1 MRTYILILIT
11 ASVLSY
17 GFTLWISRVA
27 RERGW
32 ARREEDSATGQ
43 GIPRLGGLA
52 VFASIMLSLGA
63 ALLLNNMVTDRV
75 LAVGKLGVALA
86 VACTAVFLIGLY
98 DDLRGASPW
107 QKLAVQGLAA
117 GLLFAAGFRIQILSN
132 PFTHTPISLGWLALP
147 LTVIWLVAISNA
159 FNLIDGLDGLA
170 AGVGLFAGVSLFL
183 LAALVS
189 NVFVAAAAAAVA
201 GALLG
206 FLPHNFHPARIYLGD
221 SGSLTAGLALAALST
236 MSEQKGPVMVTM
248 AIPLLIFGLPLLEV
262 AVTTTRR
269 LLSGHPLFS
278 RDEDHL
284 HHRLVKIGVA
294 KNLALFL
301 LYGLAAV
308 FALSSILLVNYSG
321 SVAPLIAVL
330 CGAFAWIVVGQM
342 HYPEFTELDAHIRL
356 ALSSQPAL
364 LRNQIAIRKATQAL
378 ERAGSAPELWTCLSG
393 LLDQLG
399 FVEARCE
406 VRGMDGCTT
415 HEFEWRSSGG
425 APRGHGRYL
434 QPAPEGGV
442 SLWALEIPL
451 AGSNGTYGRVR
462 LGHGFDRRAPLFRIN
477 SLVQMIA
484 ENFASALLSRA
495 TESPAALPVADSAPA
510 PMPMQASLKAAAGLQ
525 R

>member
-17 GFTLWISRVA
+17 VFTLWISRLA
-27 RERGW
+27 ADRGW
-32 ARREEDSATGQ
+32 ARREGDGTMGR
-43 GIPRLGGLA
+43 GTPRLGGLA
-52 VFASIMLSLGA
+52 VFAAIWLAVGA
-63 ALLLNNMVTDRV
+63 ALLLNNMVSERV
-75 LAVGKLGVALA
+75 LAVGRLGLALGG
-86 VACTAVFLIGLY
+86 ACSLVFLIGLY
-98 DDLRGASPW
+98 DDLRGARPW
-107 QKLAVQGLAA
+107 QKLAAQAIAA
-117 GLLFAAGFRIQILSN
+117 GLLYTAGFRVELLSN
-132 PFTHTPISLGWLALP
+132 PFTHTPFSLGWLGLP
-147 LTVIWLVAISNA
+147 VTVLWLVAISNA

-189 NVFVAAAAAAVA
+189 NVFVAALAAAIA

-206 FLPHNFHPARIYLGD
+206 FLPHNFNPARIYLGD
-221 SGSLTAGLALAALST
+221 SGSLTAGLGLAALSIV
-236 MSEQKGPVMVTM
+236 SEQKGPIMVTM

-269 LLSGHPLFS
+269 LLSGHPLFG

-284 HHRLVKIGVA
+284 HHRLLQIGVA

-301 LYGLAAV
+301 LYGLAAL

-356 ALSSQPAL
+356 ALTSQPTI
-364 LRNQIAIRKATQAL
+364 LRNQIAIRKAAAIL
-378 ERAGSAPELWTCLSG
+378 ERAGSAAELWMCLTA

-399 FVEARCE
+399 FLEARCE
-406 VRGMDGCTT
+406 VRNADGGLAHKLDWSPTSQPSDAPVLETKDSSRATT
-415 HEFEWRSSGG
+415 ERWT
-425 APRGHGRYL
+425 
-434 QPAPEGGV
+434 
-442 SLWALEIPL
+442 LEIPITGP
-451 AGSNGTYGRVR
+451 AGMHGTMR
-462 LGHGFDRRAPLFRIN
+462 LGHPFDRRAPFFRMP
-477 SLVQMIA
+477 SLVELISETFRM
-484 ENFASALLSRA
+484 SLLARA
-495 TESPAALPVADSAPA
+495 QEQPAASQAAAPPA
-510 PMPMQASLKAAAGLQ
+510 LAASFKAAAGVP